1 MLSIGLAYF
10 VTLCLYPGIE
20 AEITSCNFGTW
31 MPVLI
36 MAVFNGADLLGKV
49 NTQFFMANS
58 NIKIVEFFPDFS
70 INPLAMVTRRAAEL
84 RRHALFTH
92 PTVAVLRGASP
103 QTAHPWRRPSHLF
116 LWSAWSDEW
125 RDWKRPHDSS
135 PKQSP

>member
-49 NTQFFMANS
+49 STR
-58 NIKIVEFFPDFS
+58 DFVP
-70 INPLAMVTRRAAEL
+70 ILNNLNLENLCR
-84 RRHALFTH
+84 F
-92 PTVAVLRGASP
+92 
-103 QTAHPWRRPSHLF
+103 
-116 LWSAWSDEW
+116 
-125 RDWKRPHDSS
+125 
-135 PKQSP
+135 